1 MVEFAAAAVFAV
13 SLFVCIGLDIS
24 ILAAL
29 VFGFFLFFF
38 YGLYRKHSI
47 SEMLKMSLSG
57 INSVKNVLINFV
69 LIGII
74 TAVWRACG
82 TIPFIVYHAT
92 SFCSP
97 SVMVLICFLLCSLIS
112 FLTGTA
118 FGTCAT
124 MGVICVTVA
133 NSMGIPLV
141 LSGGAIISGAYFGDR
156 CSPMSTSALLI
167 STLTKTDIFT
177 NIKNMFKTSAV
188 PFLLTCIIYA
198 VAGAGF
204 GSDYDIS
211 ATRGIFSDSFVMHP
225 AALIPAAVIILFSL
239 FRVNVKITMSIS
251 IACAAAVAVFVQGLA
266 PAELFVIIISGYK
279 PENAELSALLSGG
292 GILSM
297 VRVFLIVC
305 ISSCYSGI
313 FGGTGLLDGLKA
325 LTLSLSRK
333 ITPYGGKFVCA
344 ILTGFVAC
352 NQTLTIMLTHQLC
365 ENTED
370 DPEQAAIDLENTAVP
385 IPALIPWS
393 TAAAVPVESVG
404 ASMLC
409 LLTSCYIYLLPLWN
423 FATAV
428 YRSKKRN
435 KGVKK

>member
-1 MVEFAAAAVFAV
+1 MVEFAALTAFATA
-13 SLFVCIGLDIS
+13 LFICIGLDIS
-24 ILAAL
+24 ILIAL

-38 YGLYRKHSI
+38 YGLFKKHSVR
-47 SEMLKMSLSG
+47 EMLSMSLSG

-82 TIPFIVYHAT
+82 TIPFIVYHSTA
-92 SFCSP
+92 FCSP
-97 SVMVLICFLLCSLIS
+97 HLMVLTCFLLCSLIS

-124 MGVICVTVA
+124 MGIICVTVA
-133 NSMGIPLV
+133 NSMGIPLII
-141 LSGGAIISGAYFGDR
+141 SGGAIISGAYFGDR

-167 STLTKTDIFT
+167 STLTKTDIFK

-188 PFLLTCIIYA
+188 PFALTCIIYA
-198 VAGAGF
+198 VAGLGF

-211 ATRGIFSDSFVMHP
+211 AIRSLFAENFVLHP

-239 FRVNVKITMSIS
+239 FKVNVKITMGIS
-251 IACAAAVAVFVQGLA
+251 IACAVAIAVFIQGIA
-266 PAELFVIIISGYK
+266 PTALFETIISGYR
-279 PENAELSALLSGG
+279 PESNELSALLSGG

-305 ISSCYSGI
+305 ISSCYSGM
-313 FGGTGLLDGLKA
+313 FSGTGLLDRLKELTAA
-325 LTLSLSRK
+325 LSKK
-333 ITPYGGKFVCA
+333 ITPFGGMFVSA
-344 ILTGFVAC
+344 VLTGFIAC

-370 DPEQAAIDLENTAVP
+370 DPEQAAINLENTAVP
-385 IPALIPWS
+385 LPALIPWS

-404 ASMLC
+404 ASMAC
-409 LLTSCYIYLLPLWN
+409 LLTACYIYLLPLCN
-423 FATAV
+423 YAHAI
-428 YRSKKRN
+428 YKSKKQN

>member
-1 MVEFAAAAVFAV
+1 MVEFAALTAFAV

-24 ILAAL
+24 ILIAL

-38 YGLYRKHSI
+38 YGLYKKHSVR
-47 SEMLKMSLSG
+47 EMLKMSLSG

-92 SFCSP
+92 AFCNP
-97 SVMVLICFLLCSLIS
+97 HIMVLICFLLCSLIS

-133 NSMGIPLV
+133 NSMGIPLII
-141 LSGGAIISGAYFGDR
+141 SGGAIISGAYFGDR

-167 STLTKTDIFT
+167 STLTRTDIFN
-177 NIKNMFKTSAV
+177 NIKNMFRTSAV
-188 PFLLTCIIYA
+188 PFLLTCIIYT
-198 VAGAGF
+198 VTGSGF
-204 GSDYDIS
+204 TSDYDIS
-211 ATRGIFSDSFVMHP
+211 AIRSLFAENFILHP

-239 FRVNVKITMSIS
+239 LKVNVKITMSIS
-251 IACAAAVAVFVQGLA
+251 IACAVGVAVFVQKLA
-266 PAELFVIIISGYK
+266 PTALCDIIISGYQ
-279 PENAELSALLSGG
+279 PENGNLSALLSGG

-305 ISSCYSGI
+305 ISSCYSGM
-313 FGGTGLLDGLKA
+313 FGGTGLLDRLKN
-325 LTLSLSRK
+325 LTLSLSKK
-333 ITPYGGKFVCA
+333 ITPFGGMFVSA
-344 ILTGFVAC
+344 ILTGFIAC

-365 ENTED
+365 EKTED
-370 DPEQAAIDLENTAVP
+370 DPEQTAINLENTAVP
-385 IPALIPWS
+385 LPALIPWS

-404 ASMLC
+404 ASMVC
-409 LLTSCYIYLLPLWN
+409 LLTACYIYLLPLWN
-423 FATAV
+423 FAAAL
-428 YRSKKRN
+428 YKSKKQN